1 MSKKLSTEI
10 QRQKHSHPPQNSLK
24 QNENSKYVC
33 SEFLPGKHIPQTQK
47 TNRTENHNPFIF
59 AFIKKRDFHYMSI
72 RKMDIM
78 HIFIFLCMMNGNLHG
93 MHFKRDHSKIE
104 LNNCLQK
111 HQMQPH
117 FNDHKI
123 QLIFIIFEYSSLSML
138 LLQKFSSVFLFY
150 KIN

>member
-1 MSKKLSTEI
+1 MCAPNFCQENIFPKHKNPTE
-10 QRQKHSHPPQNSLK
+10 
-24 QNENSKYVC
+24 
-33 SEFLPGKHIPQTQK
+33 QK
-47 TNRTENHNPFIF
+47 TIIHLYLLLL
-59 AFIKKRDFHYMSI
+59 KKE
-72 RKMDIM
+72 
-78 HIFIFLCMMNGNLHG
+78 IFITCQLEKWISCIFLSFYAMMNGNLHG